1 MNPDKR
7 APRRGARRLAA
18 LAALGAALA
27 LGAAAPASA
36 HVHWSVGIGIGAPGY
51 WGGPGY
57 PGYWGPGYW
66 GPGWWPGPSSYY
78 YAPPTV
84 VVPAYQPPPVV
95 YEAPRPLGP
104 PPESFWYYCQNP
116 AGYYPSVP
124 NCPGGWT
131 PVPAR
136 VAPAPTSH

>member
-7 APRRGARRLAA
+7 ARRARRGGPRRLAA
-18 LAALGAALA
+18 LAALGLA
-27 LGAAAPASA
+27 FSLGAAEPASA
-36 HVHWSVGIGIGAPGY
+36 HVHWSVGIGIGVPGY
-51 WGGPGY
+51 WGGPD
-57 PGYWGPGYW
+57 YWGPGYW
-66 GPGWWPGPSSYY
+66 GPGWWPAPSYY

-84 VVPAYQPPPVV
+84 VVPAYQPPVV

-104 PPESFWYYCQNP
+104 PPESFWYYCRNP

-124 NCPGGWT
+124 DCPEGWP

-136 VAPAPTSH
+136 TPPAPTPH

>member
-7 APRRGARRLAA
+7 APRRGARR

>member
-1 MNPDKR
+1 MNPEKR
-7 APRRGARRLAA
+7 APRRRPWRLAA

-36 HVHWSVGIGIGAPGY
+36 HVRWSVGIGIGV
-51 WGGPGY
+51 

-66 GPGWWPGPSSYY
+66 GPGYGYYGPGWWPTPSYY

-84 VVPAYQPPPVV
+84 VVPSYQPPPVV

-104 PPESFWYYCQNP
+104 PPESFWYYCSNP

-124 NCPGGWT
+124 DCPGGWT

-136 VAPAPTSH
+136 PAPAPSNH